1 MLMDLNY
8 YISQL
13 KFYASYFK
21 QKRMI
26 NDIYTNSKI
35 YEVVIAEQLQHTIIN
50 GHANSSDARDSLGNI
65 YEYKHYKKTS
75 SNHTWTFND
84 FSESTIQNISN
95 INYVIFAEI
104 DDTEIIPHIS
114 KMYKV
119 PSKIV
124 CTYLYKKTPQIKN
137 KRLMINISPHQI
149 ESEMQFY
156 PATIPSFSFSNEL
169 KKIFETANA
178 IEQLTNISSILTS
191 NKLWELLVGMKLGHT
206 INPEQYKHDAV
217 DQYGKTYEYKVYTRM
232 SWSFQDISDRV
243 LNGYLNDEAIILA
256 IVDKQNFIVK
266 KLYICNPDAIVK
278 ILYIKLQNKQRAK
291 KKMSRLKETI
301 TQKDLT
307 WMLSNNYAYE
317 LL

>member
-1 MLMDLNY
+1 
-8 YISQL
+8 
-13 KFYASYFK
+13 
-21 QKRMI
+21 
-26 NDIYTNSKI
+26 
-35 YEVVIAEQLQHTIIN
+35 
-50 GHANSSDARDSLGNI
+50 
-65 YEYKHYKKTS
+65 
-75 SNHTWTFND
+75 
-84 FSESTIQNISN
+84 
-95 INYVIFAEI
+95 
-104 DDTEIIPHIS
+104 
-114 KMYKV
+114 
-119 PSKIV
+119 
-124 CTYLYKKTPQIKN
+124 
-137 KRLMINISPHQI
+137 
-149 ESEMQFY
+149 
-156 PATIPSFSFSNEL
+156 
-169 KKIFETANA
+169 
-178 IEQLTNISSILTS
+178 
-191 NKLWELLVGMKLGHT
+191 MKLGHS